1 VIRSACRLAR
11 CPSIAA
17 RTRLFELG
25 EIGVGECVAHALGAA
40 TDVDVAQATVA
51 DVTEQRF
58 DRDAEPIGGFL
69 GIGQH

>member
-1 VIRSACRLAR
+1 M
-11 CPSIAA
+11 
-17 RTRLFELG
+17 RLFELG

-69 GIGQH
+69 GTGQH